1 MSPKPRKKT
10 LKTTTALPDV
20 ETYYRRL
27 IKKYPD
33 DLRSDGYSHPISQE
47 VRYEAYLSH
56 LDLNKA
62 TILDVGCGSGQM
74 LRYLTRRSLWP
85 RRYVGIDFIPEKV
98 ELAKKRFC
106 DDGFDKI
113 CSAYG
118 VDVEFRAGTVDS
130 VDEMFQIVIACSIF
144 DVKQVDVATTF
155 NVACSTMREMW
166 ARATDA
172 IGIDFFSPYALD
184 IRPFNAPIPPEWVLT
199 WAKLNLGERV
209 LLDYL
214 YAPHDYML
222 VVKKGDSPFRRLW
235 NEEGGWEREKGGE
248 DEEA

>member
-1 MSPKPRKKT
+1 VSPKPRKKT
-10 LKTTTALPDV
+10 LKTTTALPDI

-27 IKKYPD
+27 LKKYPD
-33 DLRSDGYSHPISQE
+33 DLRSDGYSHSISQE

-184 IRPFNAPIPPEWVLT
+184 IQPFNAPIPPEWVLT

-222 VVKKGDSPFRRLW
+222 VVKKGDSPFRSLW